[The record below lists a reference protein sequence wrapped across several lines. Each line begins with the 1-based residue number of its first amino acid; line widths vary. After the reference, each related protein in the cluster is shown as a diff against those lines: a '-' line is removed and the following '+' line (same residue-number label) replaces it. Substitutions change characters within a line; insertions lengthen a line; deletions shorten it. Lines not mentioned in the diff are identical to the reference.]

1 MAFGGREETGTI
13 ARDRERVMKL
23 LGRVNEVANVTA
35 FVEYCSDGDRARLDG
50 LRRPLCN
57 ARVRICRTDGQ
68 VLIETATDRTGNFQ
82 LDVLTPS
89 DEPLYLMIGADWD
102 ASASGVEQQAGC
114 WYRSASF
121 VAAAMDD
128 LPREIDVTRTI
139 IPTTSCFNGAD
150 LSALLARTKAKEADL
165 EWIRGTIAAASV
177 ALECGGKG
185 ARASGKLV
193 LKPDMS
199 GDLSKVLAHSIE
211 HFRLDLPGLSWLVG
225 LVVSRDRIESSIKGG
240 LQELAA
246 HIEAKL
252 KLSALRAFTHHLE
265 PADRRPA
272 ARLTQEATLSFSAL
286 YFSAPGTS
294 DSAHIIT
301 AEACLG
307 YPKNILSHGN

>member
-1 MAFGGREETGTI
+1 
-13 ARDRERVMKL
+13 MKL
-23 LGRVNEVANVTA
+23 LGRVNEVTDLTA
-35 FVEYCSDGDRARLDG
+35 FVEYCSNGNRACLDG

-57 ARVRICRTDGQ
+57 ARARICRTDGR

-89 DEPLYLMIGADWD
+89 DDPLFLMIGDD
-102 ASASGVEQQAGC
+102 REPSASGAEPQQAGC

-128 LPREIDVTRTI
+128 RPREIDVIRTI
-139 IPTTSCFNGAD
+139 IPTSSGFNGAD
-150 LSALLARTKAKEADL
+150 LSALLARTKAEAADL
-165 EWIRGTIAAASV
+165 EWIRGTIVAASV

-211 HFRLDLPGLSWLVG
+211 HFRLDLPGPSWLVG
-225 LVVSRDRIESSIKGG
+225 LVVSRDKIEASIKGG
-240 LQELAA
+240 LRELAIQ
-246 HIEAKL
+246 IEAKL
-252 KLSALRAFTHHLE
+252 KLSALHAFADHLG

-272 ARLTQEATLSFSAL
+272 TTLPQEATLSFGAL
-286 YFSAPGTS
+286 HFSAPGTS
-294 DSAHIIT
+294 DPVHSIT

-307 YPKNILSHGN
+307 YPKNLLPP

>member
-1 MAFGGREETGTI
+1 
-13 ARDRERVMKL
+13 MKL
-23 LGRVNEVANVTA
+23 LGRVNEVTNVTA
-35 FVEYCSDGDRARLDG
+35 FVEYCSDGDSARLHG

-57 ARVRICRTDGQ
+57 ARARICRTDGR
-68 VLIETATDRTGNFQ
+68 VLIETATDRTGNFHLHVVPSSDDQ
-82 LDVLTPS
+82 LF
-89 DEPLYLMIGADWD
+89 LMIGADRD
-102 ASASGVEQQAGC
+102 TSASGVEQQEVGC

-128 LPREIDVTRTI
+128 RPREIDVTRTI
-139 IPTTSCFNGAD
+139 IPTASGFNGAD
-150 LSALLARTKAKEADL
+150 LSALLARTKAEEADL

-211 HFRLDLPGLSWLVG
+211 NFRLDLPGPSWLVG
-225 LVVSRDRIESSIKGG
+225 LVVSRDNIEASIKGG

-246 HIEAKL
+246 QIEAKL
-252 KLSALRAFTHHLE
+252 KLSALDAFAGHFG
-265 PADRRPA
+265 PADRRSA
-272 ARLTQEATLSFSAL
+272 STLTQEATVSFSVL
-286 YFSAPGTS
+286 HFSAPGTS
-294 DSAHIIT
+294 QTDHTIT

-307 YPKNILSHGN
+307 YPRNLLRHD